1 MSDLNQPNIEALDD
15 ESTEQPSPLIISS
28 LHPVRTHVEP
38 IELPQRWIPPAF
50 DIFWWNSFTVI
61 FTRKKKT
68 RIRCVKKKCVQ
79 LLSMLN
85 LHQSPTLSQLS
96 RWGLKNETAI
106 IVITGLRNNIVGK
119 RRGEEKFWQ
128 LFLWEDLI
136 KKNPTATGDRRRD
149 SSKLKQPFLKC
160 SFLHHSNCCSFT
172 QI

>member
-1 MSDLNQPNIEALDD
+1 MSRLN
-15 ESTEQPSPLIISS
+15 SPHLWSYHRFILLELMLYQSS
-28 LHPVRTHVEP
+28 CHRDGFPL
-38 IELPQRWIPPAF
+38 L
-50 DIFWWNSFTVI
+50 FTFFGGI
-61 FTRKKKT
+61 HSLLFSQGKKT
-68 RIRCVKKKCVQ
+68 RIRCGKKKCVQ

>member
-1 MSDLNQPNIEALDD
+1 MSRLNSPHLWSYHRFILLELMLNQSSCHRDGF
-15 ESTEQPSPLIISS
+15 PL
-28 LHPVRTHVEP
+28 LFT
-38 IELPQRWIPPAF
+38 F
-50 DIFWWNSFTVI
+50 FWWNSFTVI

-119 RRGEEKFWQ
+119 RGGEEKFWQ

-136 KKNPTATGDRRRD
+136 KKNPTATEDRRRD

-160 SFLHHSNCCSFT
+160 SFLHHSSCCSFT